1 VAERVGGI
9 YYDVTLDTAQ
19 MIRGQRAIDA
29 GVAQA
34 ARSFNVI
41 TAAVKVYAAT
51 LAVVKAINMSED
63 FRLLKARVDIAAG
76 SVEKGTDAWREL
88 QSISKTTQTALEA
101 NALVFNRLNQSVL
114 QLGGTQ
120 RDTLNLTDLLG
131 KAIKVSGAS
140 ATEGKSAMIQ
150 FAQALGSGK
159 LAGDELRS
167 LMENAPYLMQRL
179 AEGLGV
185 PIGQLKA
192 LGEQGKLTS
201 DVVVN
206 ALNKAAASIERD
218 FAKVPQTFAGAMTV
232 MEDAAAR
239 AAESLDTV
247 TGSSAV
253 ATGVIKGLTEVV
265 ESLALQFQATATE
278 SDKLGRNQVV
288 KTWADKTT
296 LALSYLAD
304 GADLVWQ
311 TLSVVGRNVAFVLQG
326 IGTEIGGIGAQ
337 IAAVMRG
344 DFAQAKAIGKEM
356 EVDAARRRKELDAK
370 DKETLRDRL
379 LAGQKIRQQMEALAL
394 TPEARREV
402 ADRKPPGGKL
412 KSQVDQEEARKLQA
426 RRLAAQA
433 YYEGLVADQKT
444 AMDKI
449 DAEERKALTE
459 NERRMAADKA
469 NHDIY
474 AKAKVAITEKYARE
488 RALLEEQNNQQIAE
502 FRIATTIDEIERVQ
516 AIRDEEI
523 RRAQA
528 QQRLGV
534 ITAEQAEREKAA
546 AIFRASQAFAELADR
561 NARARA
567 EAEIAIT
574 KSQERAI
581 VLIREEA
588 VRQAEDAYRRGRM
601 TFEEAEAAKVVAVQR
616 AIEQQKALEASRA
629 QTRIGTLQI
638 QASTG
643 GNDAQEALIRAQAE
657 EQMRQVEEARLRDLE
672 ASQLYADQ
680 KVAIE
685 ADMHRRIAE
694 MRAAN
699 NMAALS
705 ATSDAF
711 GAMVDVLRK
720 SGEKQSGIFKVM
732 FAAQKAFAIASS
744 IVAIQT
750 GIAKAASGAPWPA
763 NLAAMASVVAATASI
778 VSTIQGTNYGGGRRY
793 GGPVAAGSMYRVNEA
808 GRPEMF
814 TAANGAQYM
823 LPTKSGKVSPAG
835 GGGGLKV
842 IVNNNT
848 GVEADARAS
857 QGPDGSV
864 IVDLERRMV
873 NAVAADTRG
882 GGVTARATA
891 ARMGT
896 NSGATLNR
904 RRV

>member
-1 VAERVGGI
+1 MENVGGI
-9 YYDVTLDTAQ
+9 FYTVTLDTAQ

-51 LAVVKAINMSED
+51 LAVVKAINMAED

-304 GADLVWQ
+304 GADVVWQ
-311 TLSVVGRNVAFVLQG
+311 TLSVLGRNVAFVLQG

-412 KSQVDQEEARKLQA
+412 KTQVDPEEARKLQA

-546 AIFRASQAFAELADR
+546 SIFRASQAFAELADR

-567 EAEIAIT
+567 DAEIAIT

-685 ADMHRRIAE
+685 AEMHRRIAE

-763 NLAAMASVVAATASI
+763 NLAAMASVIAATASI

-793 GGPVAAGSMYRVNEA
+793 GGPVAAGSMYRVNES

-814 TAANGAQYM
+814 TARNGAQYM
-823 LPTKSGKVSPAG
+823 MPTANGRVTAAG
-835 GGGGLKV
+835 GSGGGNRV
-842 IVNNNT
+842 VVNNYA
-848 GVEADARAS
+848 GVDVKDGGQDS
-857 QGPDGSV
+857 DGSPV
-864 IVDLERRMV
+864 LNLERRVV
-873 NAVAADTRG
+873 NAVAADTRA

-904 RRV
+904 RRR